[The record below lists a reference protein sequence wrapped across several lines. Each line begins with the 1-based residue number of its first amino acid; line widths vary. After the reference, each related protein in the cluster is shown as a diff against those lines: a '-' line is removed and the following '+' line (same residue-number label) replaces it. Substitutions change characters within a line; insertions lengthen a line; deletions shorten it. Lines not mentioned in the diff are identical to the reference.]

1 MKPLLLVL
9 GLILAAIIF
18 YALRT
23 KVKTSEPQP
32 DTDTRRPSQSTLPTQ
47 TKQNDKL
54 IFVKGIS
61 HADLKRV
68 LTGFCNMYNKESFQA
83 QPRLT
88 KLTEGEFAITF
99 PYDIDFEIFCYF
111 INYIEYP
118 MELTWSPDLTAWTT
132 TKSSDTWIMEKSAN
146 KKAMLFIPT
155 DDTEHDNVYMTTQ
168 DNIGYKLGFALG
180 EEKQLLDTPK
190 KRYVQPG
197 MEIFELTNKE
207 FEDFK

>member
-32 DTDTRRPSQSTLPTQ
+32 DTDTRRPSQSALPTQ

-118 MELTWSPDLTAWTT
+118 MELTWSPNLTAWTT
-132 TKSSDTWIMEKSAN
+132 TKNSDTWITERSAN

-180 EEKQLLDTPK
+180 GEKQLLTF
-190 KRYVQPG
+190 PG
-197 MEIFELTNKE
+197 GTIR
-207 FEDFK
+207 

>member
-197 MEIFELTNKE
+197 WKFLS
-207 FEDFK
+207 

>member
-54 IFVKGIS
+54 VLVKGTS
-61 HADLKRV
+61 QADFKHV
-68 LTGFCNMYNKESFQA
+68 LTGFCNMYNKENFQA

-88 KLTEGEFAITF
+88 KLTEREFVITF
-99 PYDIDFEIFCYF
+99 PYNMDFEIFCYF

-132 TKSSDTWIMEKSAN
+132 TKNSDTWITERSAN

-155 DDTEHDNVYMTTQ
+155 DDTEHDNIYMTTQ

-180 EEKQLLDTPK
+180 GEKQLLTF
-190 KRYVQPG
+190 PG
-197 MEIFELTNKE
+197 GTIR
-207 FEDFK
+207 

>member
-54 IFVKGIS
+54 VLVKGTS
-61 HADLKRV
+61 QADFKHV
-68 LTGFCNMYNKESFQA
+68 LTGFCNMYNKENFQA

-88 KLTEGEFAITF
+88 KLTEREFVITF
-99 PYDIDFEIFCYF
+99 PYNMDFEIFCYF

-132 TKSSDTWIMEKSAN
+132 TKNSDTWITERSAN

-180 EEKQLLDTPK
+180 GEKQLLTF
-190 KRYVQPG
+190 PG
-197 MEIFELTNKE
+197 GTIR
-207 FEDFK
+207 

>member
-9 GLILAAIIF
+9 GLILAVIIF
-18 YALRT
+18 LCFAN
-23 KVKTSEPQP
+23 KSEDFRATA

-54 IFVKGIS
+54 VLVKGIS
-61 HADLKRV
+61 QADLKHV
-68 LTGFCNMYNKESFQA
+68 LTGFCNMYNKENFQA

-88 KLTEGEFAITF
+88 KLTEREFVITF
-99 PYDIDFEIFCYF
+99 PYNMDFEIFCYF

-118 MELTWSPDLTAWTT
+118 MELTWSPNLTAWTT
-132 TKSSDTWIMEKSAN
+132 TKNSDTWITERSAN

-180 EEKQLLDTPK
+180 GEKQLLTF
-190 KRYVQPG
+190 PG
-197 MEIFELTNKE
+197 GTIR
-207 FEDFK
+207 